1 MKVAVI
7 GHRRYAVTSE
17 IEHII
22 YEQLEMLI
30 NQGADKFCFAF
41 KGAFFDVCHNALT
54 EFKEHYDFKRVYYRA
69 IYPDGKDAIADY
81 LAKLLEQRYF
91 DESIGKRGVDD
102 INKRNRF
109 MIDDC
114 DVLLTLYDEH
124 IEKSATAYAVNYAR
138 KKHKRIINVL
148 NLI

>member
-7 GHRRYAVTSE
+7 GHRRFAVTLE
-17 IEHII
+17 IEHIV
-22 YEQLEMLI
+22 YQQLEKLI

-41 KGAFFDVCHNALT
+41 KGAFFDVCHSALT
-54 EFKEHYDFKRVYYRA
+54 EFKEAYDFKRVYYRP
-69 IYPDGKDAIADY
+69 IYPDGKNVIPDF
-81 LAKLLEQRYF
+81 LAKLLEQHYF
-91 DESIGKRGVDD
+91 DESVGKRGIDN

-124 IEKSATAYAVNYAR
+124 IEKSATAYAVRYA
-138 KKHKRIINVL
+138 KKKGKRIINVL
-148 NLI
+148 DFL